1 MSVSTIDAADLPGLD
16 PAEDFSF
23 RDGQLAFLVKLAN
36 AYQEG
41 RTDHLG
47 VFVPGYGKTLTAL
60 ASFAVARAMGVCDK
74 LVVFVPRSNL
84 QEQYADADEMARMLR
99 WIGAPRMPFCVADS
113 DRVFVKNPEIPIVIA
128 TYQYA
133 CGQSGNR
140 DLQRYCQQGSSLFVL
155 DEIHHLP
162 EEGTWSQ
169 AVGRLPYD
177 SLIGLSGTP
186 LRSDG
191 KPLFGVP
198 HDVVQTNDGR
208 EELHYR
214 ALHEV
219 GLSDAHAEGEI
230 LKRIEAHI
238 IDYTVTMVEED
249 TGEEVE
255 VTLGELKSE
264 VGRDTAHLDRYFARR
279 SLRFHDVYLD
289 TLLGPAVGRLQ
300 EKRAGHIGSGEG
312 RNHQMLVTCMSNRHA
327 ADVLDFMERRYGWFT
342 TTRIG
347 QDVPRDEREERLEA
361 YRQGEV
367 DVMVQ
372 VDMIGEGTD
381 IKPISV
387 IAKLDLVSARSKT
400 LQQIFRGMRYYDPW
414 DDAAN
419 VCDVFTSGDLGLSE
433 TLDWMTREVQEGLR
447 RREEEGTAPEK
458 AEQNDER
465 SEWALTGVDEGDI
478 ETHRL
483 ELENN
488 GRDSNLQVQRQ
499 PFEEPDPDTLDLS
512 AQEEELRQ
520 ECSELATQVAHALQ
534 NRGMDLH
541 IRDVHM
547 KAKERFHK
555 AQSEMN
561 LKLLKR
567 KKKWLQRC
575 LRSKRFV

>member
-1 MSVSTIDAADLPGLD
+1 
-16 PAEDFSF
+16 
-23 RDGQLAFLVKLAN
+23 
-36 AYQEG
+36 
-41 RTDHLG
+41 
-47 VFVPGYGKTLTAL
+47 
-60 ASFAVARAMGVCDK
+60 
-74 LVVFVPRSNL
+74 
-84 QEQYADADEMARMLR
+84 MLR
-99 WIGAPRMPFCVADS
+99 WIGAPRMPFCVANS
-113 DRVFVKNPEIPIVIA
+113 DRVFVKNPDIPIVIA

-133 CGQSGNR
+133 CGPSGNS
-140 DLQRYCQQGSSLFVL
+140 DLQRYCSQGSPLFVL

-191 KPLFGVP
+191 QPLFGVP
-198 HDVVQTNDGR
+198 HDVVPTNDGR

-219 GLSDAHAEGEI
+219 SLRDAHAEGQI
-230 LKRIEAHI
+230 LKRIEAHV
-238 IDYTVTMVEED
+238 IDYTITMVEED

-300 EKRAGHIGSGEG
+300 KKRAGHIASGDG

-327 ADVLDFMERRYGWFT
+327 ADVLDFMERRYGWLSA
-342 TTRIG
+342 TRIG
-347 QDVPRDEREERLEA
+347 QDVPRDERAERLAA
-361 YRQGEV
+361 YRNGEV

-381 IKPISV
+381 IKTISV

-400 LQQIFRGMRYYDPW
+400 LQQIFRGMRYYDAW
-414 DDAAN
+414 DEAAN

-433 TLDWMTREVQEGLR
+433 TLGWMTREVQEGLR
-447 RREEEGTAPEK
+447 RRTEEGPSPEK

-465 SEWALTGVDEGDI
+465 SEWALTGVDEGEI

-483 ELENN
+483 KFEDNTQ
-488 GRDSNLQVQRQ
+488 DSDLQVQRQ
-499 PFEEPDPDTLDLS
+499 PFEEPDPDSLDLS
-512 AQEEELRQ
+512 AQEEELRK
-520 ECSELATQVAHALQ
+520 ECSELATQVAHALE
-534 NRGMDLH
+534 NRGMDIR
-541 IRDVHM
+541 IRDVHA
-547 KAKERFHK
+547 KAKDRFRK
-555 AQSEMN
+555 AQSDMS

-575 LRSKRFV
+575 LRSKRLV